1 MNDIFNTIIS
11 FLLLFPIVLFILTFI
26 ISKYLLHKRKKSI
39 GIAADVTTFVLF
51 FSVSHVYS
59 VIFSKN
65 IGFLLIICSLL
76 LATILTF
83 LDWRTKKEMEVRPL
97 LRKIWRLLFMLLCLF
112 YAFLWVFGVIR
123 YVLNYIG

>member
-1 MNDIFNTIIS
+1 MNDIFNMIIS
-11 FLLLFPIVLFILTFI
+11 FLLLFPIVLFIIVFI
-26 ISKYLLHKRKKSI
+26 VSKYFLHKRKKSI
-39 GIAADVTTFVLF
+39 GIAADVTTFLLF

-59 VIFSKN
+59 VIFSKD
-65 IGFLLIICSLL
+65 IGFFLIICSLL